1 MNINFHWARE
11 DWIDPETGTDVV
23 CISPD
28 QPLHFRNPYFRSTMF
43 TRDGRW
49 IVLIGEDPEGHD
61 PPSLW
66 CVELHSGASEKVF
79 NFSERAS
86 LSHVAFSPQSQ
97 LLHAIDHREGHAEIV
112 QIDLSSGE
120 QRRILP
126 AIEQTN
132 MGYAECSADDRYIFS
147 HVSMLEIPEGTS
159 QTEQIA
165 MLGSSSARN
174 LMVRVD
180 LADGSTEV
188 VFETN
193 WWLGHCNPNPVVP
206 HLFMCSQ
213 EGFIWT
219 ERYPKPANYQ
229 RQHIFDFE
237 QQDWLNLQGSMRS
250 QGTHEHWSANGK
262 RVYSH
267 MPSGDLHAIYVTDLE
282 SETSTRYICPP
293 DLGLSIHV
301 APAPDDSFII
311 GDGFN
316 FCKAD
321 AKRMQEVGESGSGDN
336 PWSWDGI
343 SQDSPGEIIWIY
355 ELPDETLWVGDLELS
370 DNGAMR
376 EAIAENPD
384 KVVKTRPLCKFRSL
398 VKMKR
403 ETMRL
408 ESNAHVT
415 PDSQWGVFQSCSEEG
430 LLQVWAARV
439 KN

>member
-1 MNINFHWARE
+1 MQIHFNWARQHWN
-11 DWIDPETGTDVV
+11 DRETGTDVV

-28 QPLHFRNPYFRSTMF
+28 LPLHFRSPYFRSTMF

-49 IVLIGEDPEGHD
+49 MVLIGEDPEGRD
-61 PPSLW
+61 PPSMW
-66 CVELHSGASEKVF
+66 CVDLKSGESEKVLD
-79 NFSERAS
+79 FSERVS
-86 LSHVAFSPQSQ
+86 LSHVAFSPQSS
-97 LLHAIDHREGHAEIV
+97 LLHAIDHRQGHAEIV
-112 QIDLSSGE
+112 QIDMASGK

-126 AIEQTN
+126 SIEQAS
-132 MGYAECSADDRYIFS
+132 MGYAECSADDRYIFAHLS
-147 HVSMLEIPEGTS
+147 TLEIPEGTS

-174 LMVRVD
+174 LMYRVD
-180 LADGSTEV
+180 LFGGGTEV
-188 VFETN
+188 VFETD
-193 WWLGHCNPNPVVP
+193 WWLGHCNPNPVHP

-229 RQHIFDFE
+229 RQHIFDFD

-250 QGTHEHWSANGK
+250 QGTHEHWSANGT

-267 MPSGDLHAIYVTDLE
+267 MPSGDLHAVYVTDLE
-282 SETSTRYICPP
+282 AETSTRYICPP
-293 DLGLSIHV
+293 DIGLSIHA
-301 APAPDDSFII
+301 APAPDESFII

-316 FCKAD
+316 FCTAD
-321 AKRMQEVGESGSGDN
+321 AERMQEVGESGSGDN

-343 SQDSPGEIIWIY
+343 NQDSPGETIWIY
-355 ELPDETLWVGDLELS
+355 ELPDESLWEEGLELS
-370 DNGAMR
+370 DKAAMR
-376 EAIAENPD
+376 EAIAREPD
-384 KVVKTRPLCKFRSL
+384 KVVKTRPLCKFRSRAKL
-398 VKMKR
+398 KR

-415 PDSQWGVFQSCSEEG
+415 RDSKWAVFQSCNEAG

-439 KN
+439 RD